1 MLSKILAL
9 LAKLDVQKL
18 KDAMAAISV
27 IVNLFGAI
35 APVQPGS
42 AGNLETVQ
50 LSDEDNANVEKITQA
65 LSEESGTQAAFDL
78 QKLLRFVAILRGM
91 FGAAQAS

>member
-9 LAKLDVQKL
+9 LAKLDVAKL

-27 IVNLFGAI
+27 IINLFGAI
-35 APVQPGS
+35 APVAPAS
-42 AGNLETVQ
+42 AGNLENVQ
-50 LSDEDNANVEKITQA
+50 LSEEDEVNVLKITQA
-65 LSEESGTQAAFDL
+65 LSSDAGTQAAFDL

-91 FGAAQAS
+91 FGAASA

>member
-9 LAKLDVQKL
+9 LAKLDLAKL
-18 KDAMAAISV
+18 KDAMAAIGV
-27 IVNLFGAI
+27 IINLFGSV

-50 LSDEDNANVEKITQA
+50 LSDEDNVNIQKITQT
-65 LSEESGTQAAFDL
+65 LSMDSGTQAAFDL